1 MPGNTQIKPMKLT
14 FSRNGD
20 TWDKIITDI
29 EGNIIFEQRGLILL
43 EEHITKEYF
52 DNWENQMKGLPYFNI
67 TETERFI

>member
-1 MPGNTQIKPMKLT
+1 MPGNTQIKPMKLI

-43 EEHITKEYF
+43 EEHITEEYF
-52 DNWENQMKGLPYFNI
+52 DNWENQMKGLPIFNI

>member
-43 EEHITKEYF
+43 EEHITEEYF
-52 DNWENQMKGLPYFNI
+52 DNWENQMKGLPIFNI

>member
-43 EEHITKEYF
+43 EEHITEEYF
-52 DNWENQMKGLPYFNI
+52 DNWENQMKGLPIFNI
-67 TETERFI
+67 TEIERFI

>member
-43 EEHITKEYF
+43 EENLTEEYF
-52 DNWENQMKGLPYFNI
+52 DNWETQMKGLPSFNI

>member
-14 FSRNGD
+14 FSRNED

-52 DNWENQMKGLPYFNI
+52 DGWETQMKGLPSFNI

>member
-1 MPGNTQIKPMKLT
+1 MPGNTQIKPMKLI

-52 DNWENQMKGLPYFNI
+52 DDWENQMKGLPIFNI
-67 TETERFI
+67 TKTERFI

>member
-43 EEHITKEYF
+43 EEHITEEYF
-52 DNWENQMKGLPYFNI
+52 NNWENQMKGLPIFNI

>member
-1 MPGNTQIKPMKLT
+1 MPGNTQIKPMKLI

-43 EEHITKEYF
+43 EENLTEEYF
-52 DNWENQMKGLPYFNI
+52 DNWENQMKGLPIFNI